1 MSTFDYIL
9 ETSLIYNDMLHFN
22 IIIDC
27 TFELNVCKCHGKML
41 MMMITE
47 STIGLNEQT
56 REVNE
61 RLDG

>member
-1 MSTFDYIL
+1 
-9 ETSLIYNDMLHFN
+9 
-22 IIIDC
+22 
-27 TFELNVCKCHGKML
+27 ML